1 MLIFVKQTNKKLK
14 IMAKKIYL
22 QFENDKVVAISVN
35 LSNDHLSVYSKKFN
49 VDLDV
54 LIEMRDVKKAKSVYL
69 NLDGEYLIGYR
80 DKDNDLR
87 PFPAYVQFIEQNH
100 KKSFLYS
107 LKPLGTPKLPKA
119 RKTQV
124 ETVVETVSKK
134 VVVDLPV
141 ILELD
146 AILDKLGKYG
156 INSITKE
163 EKDFLDNLN

>member
-1 MLIFVKQTNKKLK
+1 MSKR
-14 IMAKKIYL
+14 IYL
-22 QFENDKVVAISVN
+22 QFENDKVVSISVN
-35 LSNDHLSVYSKKFN
+35 MSDEHLAVYSKKFN

-54 LIEMRDVKKAKSVYL
+54 LIEMRDVKKAKAVYL
-69 NLDGEYLIGYR
+69 NLDGEYLICYK
-80 DKDNDLR
+80 DKDNSLVF
-87 PFPAYVQFIEQNH
+87 FPTYIQFIEQNH
-100 KKSFLYS
+100 KKTFLYS
-107 LKPLGTPKLPKA
+107 LKTLGTPKLPKA

-124 ETVVETVSKK
+124 ETVVEKVSKK

-146 AILDKLGKYG
+146 AILDKIGKYG

>member
-1 MLIFVKQTNKKLK
+1 MDKN
-14 IMAKKIYL
+14 IYL
-22 QFENDKVVAISVN
+22 QFENDKVVLISVN
-35 LSNDHLSVYSKKFN
+35 MSNEHLSVYSKKFN

-107 LKPLGTPKLPKA
+107 LKPLGTPKLPKV
-119 RKTQV
+119 RKPQVEPLV
-124 ETVVETVSKK
+124 ETVKK
-134 VVVDLPV
+134 VVELPV
-141 ILELD
+141 VLELD
-146 AILDKLGKYG
+146 AILDKVGKYG

-163 EKDFLDNLN
+163 EKNFLDNLN

>member
-1 MLIFVKQTNKKLK
+1 
-14 IMAKKIYL
+14 MAKNIYL
-22 QFENDKVVAISVN
+22 QFENDKVVLISLN
-35 LSNDHLSVYSKKFN
+35 MSDEHLSVYSKKFN

-54 LIEMRDVKKAKSVYL
+54 LIEMRDVKKAKSIYL

-119 RKTQV
+119 RKPQV

-134 VVVDLPV
+134 VIVELPV
-141 ILELD
+141 VLEVD
-146 AILDKLGKYG
+146 SILDKIGKYG
-156 INSITKE
+156 INSLTKE

>member
-1 MLIFVKQTNKKLK
+1 MSKR
-14 IMAKKIYL
+14 IYL
-22 QFENDKVVAISVN
+22 QFENDKVVSISVN
-35 LSNDHLSVYSKKFN
+35 MSDEHLAVYSKKFN
-49 VDLDV
+49 VDIDV
-54 LIEMRDVKKAKSVYL
+54 LIEMRDVKKAKSVYI
-69 NLDGEYLIGYR
+69 NLDGEYLIGYK

-119 RKTQV
+119 RKPQV

-134 VVVDLPV
+134 VIVELPV
-141 ILELD
+141 VLEVD
-146 AILDKLGKYG
+146 SILDKIGKYG

>member
-1 MLIFVKQTNKKLK
+1 MSD
-14 IMAKKIYL
+14 
-22 QFENDKVVAISVN
+22 E
-35 LSNDHLSVYSKKFN
+35 HLSVYSKKFN

-69 NLDGEYLIGYR
+69 NLDGEYLIGYK

-107 LKPLGTPKLPKA
+107 LKTLGTPKLPKA
-119 RKTQV
+119 KKPQV
-124 ETVVETVSKK
+124 ETLVETVKK
-134 VVVDLPV
+134 VVVELPV
-141 ILELD
+141 VLEVD
-146 AILDKLGKYG
+146 SILDKIGKYG

>member
-1 MLIFVKQTNKKLK
+1 
-14 IMAKKIYL
+14 MAKKIYL

-124 ETVVETVSKK
+124 ETVVEKVSKK

-146 AILDKLGKYG
+146 AILDKIGKYG